1 MEPAYLAVFI
11 RLTLPVNISNYIVAL
26 IIIIHR
32 MMFPCKIYTCLFG
45 GGELDNNDTKQQHYH
60 PSQVPAGA
68 LSPLLITRTHGLVII
83 SIKSPD
89 GVSTSKGTVQ
99 YLQENMIDQDIEIRE
114 GFNKLSNAN

>member
-26 IIIIHR
+26 IITIHR

-83 SIKSPD
+83 SIKSPER
-89 GVSTSKGTVQ
+89 T
-99 YLQENMIDQDIEIRE
+99 R
-114 GFNKLSNAN
+114 KLKLNSYV